1 MQLECLNFFAPRR
14 GRLFIFGWK
23 IVLVGVVVAVL
34 GANLGCR
41 NPKPPPSPKPFAG
54 RKVTIAAADDAILSA
69 LLQRH
74 SRAWSDSS
82 GASVEF
88 VRENE
93 PNADIRVFAPYQLP
107 DLVSKNL
114 LQPLPIEMLNAPTF
128 EFVSVLRPFKFR
140 LSEWQSTTYAIPL
153 SGENIV
159 AIVRSDLLATPVHR
173 DAINQRL
180 KRPLKSEEPLTWQQV
195 AVIAEYFST
204 TAKWSDGDEAATP
217 RTSLAPLPAD
227 AGAFD
232 REFHLVATSLQRRAT
247 APERF
252 ENFSEEEKYRHL
264 YDYHF
269 DARTGACRIADPGFV
284 AALSLLRQLQKYRPQ
299 KSAEDPA
306 TVFQQ
311 GQAVFAIVTLA
322 DIARLQASDSPVK
335 DKFSVCAIPGSD
347 LVFDDPAGKGS
358 SVTDSNANYI
368 PYLGSTGWMAGLAQ
382 SATDAASA
390 TDLLMTIGSRE
401 VALQITFEP
410 SWGAGPTRMVQ
421 FEAAHRSGWHNYG
434 LSLKRTNQLVS
445 ALERTS
451 NTSLVNP
458 VYRLRIP
465 KEREYVTTFA
475 RRART
480 AIIQGDPPQETL
492 KEIAKQWESI
502 EPDQKVRLQQY
513 RRSLGLE

>member
-1 MQLECLNFFAPRR
+1 MQPQCLNFFVPGKERR
-14 GRLFIFGWK
+14 FISGWK
-23 IVLVGVVVAVL
+23 IVLVGVVAVL
-34 GANLGCR
+34 GMNLGCR
-41 NPKPPPSPKPFAG
+41 NPQPPSAPKPLAG
-54 RKVTIAAADDAILSA
+54 RKVKIAAADDAVLSA
-69 LLQRH
+69 LLLRH
-74 SRAWSDSS
+74 IRAWSDSS
-82 GASVEF
+82 GATVEF

-93 PNADIRVFAPYQLP
+93 LNADIRVFAPYELP

-114 LQPLPIEMLNAPTF
+114 LQPLPAEILHSPTF

-140 LSEWQSTTYAIPL
+140 LSEWQSQTYAIPL
-153 SGENIV
+153 SGENFV
-159 AIVRSDLLATPVHR
+159 AVVRSDLLAMPMHR
-173 DAINQRL
+173 DAINKLL

-195 AVIAEYFST
+195 AVIAEYFANA
-204 TAKWSDGDEAATP
+204 AKWSDGNEAPTP

-227 AGAFD
+227 AGAFE
-232 REFHLVATSLQRRAT
+232 REFHLVAASLQRRAT

-269 DARTGACRIADPGFV
+269 DARTGACRISDPGFV
-284 AALSLLRQLQKYRPQ
+284 AAFTLLQQLQKYRPQ
-299 KSAEDPA
+299 KSVEDSA
-306 TVFQQ
+306 SVFRQ

-347 LVFDDPAGKGS
+347 RVFEEPTGKS
-358 SVTDSNANYI
+358 SPVTDSNANYV

-382 SATDAASA
+382 STPDTASA
-390 TDLLMTIGSRE
+390 MDLLMTIGSRE
-401 VALQITFEP
+401 VALQIVFEP

-434 LSLKRTNQLVS
+434 LSLHRTNQLIS

-451 NTSLVNP
+451 NPSLVNP

-465 KEREYVTTFA
+465 KEQEYVTTFA